1 MRLAGGLVS
10 EAGTALAAA
19 AGTAAAG
26 MRPGVSVAS
35 AAGMAM
41 GIDPI
46 GE

>member
-10 EAGTALAAA
+10 EAGTALVA